1 MAFDQDKF
9 RAHLKESGIFSDAEI
24 DAEVLSAQ
32 KDDKAEERRAILNTQ
47 KVETAP
53 VAQSSPAI
61 AAAAAPPAPTPAT
74 VSVPT
79 VPAGTTAADVF
90 TGKTVPSGMGTPPEQ
105 RVGQVGQN
113 VAAAGGNFVQDSL
126 DYAKNALA
134 NDPYL
139 PAKVLLPLGVG
150 YGLKKAA
157 EGGLFSDLGSKI
169 AAKFGAASN
178 QPQPFVGGSGP
189 RNTPP
194 APAPAVTPAATP
206 IQDWDIHNEPALF
219 APTPA
224 AAPTV
229 TAAPAAA
236 PSRNL
241 TLEEAQ
247 ARMAG
252 VTPAA
257 TAPVV
262 PQAVAPEGV
271 PMQPVVPS
279 AAKQAALA
287 DYESKIATSDERIN
301 QLLAAQKQ
309 NDEFIR
315 INNEKIANQNAPLSA
330 APVEPSADQVA
341 AAKAAEEKKAK
352 MPLFSDADKKAFTSE
367 QRSVLQHMQYG
378 QSPEEAKNLLRH
390 FENTLPEGVKLSYG
404 TYPEDVYNEAGKKV
418 KTAGTSK
425 GGFPEPKQSL
435 LNFWNEALG
444 TNHAINEK
452 GNFDYKPTPED
463 VTKAHSYWSE
473 KMANATTP
481 AAKSIAEK
489 GYATLGAMAKL
500 AGVSLGALGAM
511 HAYKTGKETGD
522 WSDLGLL
529 GGSLLAGASVPAQIA
544 YQGLTYSKPLGET
557 QEQLK
562 QLGKQLEYAGKVG
575 YGRGLVNPANA
586 IPPPRHTM
594 TNR

>member
-1 MAFDQDKF
+1 LTQEEMMNRLRSLADQTSIVNEPAFG
-9 RAHLKESGIFSDAEI
+9 A
-24 DAEVLSAQ
+24 
-32 KDDKAEERRAILNTQ
+32 
-47 KVETAP
+47 TA
-53 VAQSSPAI
+53 
-61 AAAAAPPAPTPAT
+61 TPAT
-74 VSVPT
+74 T
-79 VPAGTTAADVF
+79 
-90 TGKTVPSGMGTPPEQ
+90 
-105 RVGQVGQN
+105 
-113 VAAAGGNFVQDSL
+113 
-126 DYAKNALA
+126 
-134 NDPYL
+134 
-139 PAKVLLPLGVG
+139 
-150 YGLKKAA
+150 
-157 EGGLFSDLGSKI
+157 
-169 AAKFGAASN
+169 
-178 QPQPFVGGSGP
+178 
-189 RNTPP
+189 
-194 APAPAVTPAATP
+194 
-206 IQDWDIHNEPALF
+206 
-219 APTPA
+219 
-224 AAPTV
+224 
-229 TAAPAAA
+229 PAAA

-247 ARMAG
+247 ARLVGVAPSATSTRNVTAG
-252 VTPAA
+252 ITPAPTPA
-257 TAPVV
+257 TLEAAP
-262 PQAVAPEGV
+262 AKAPWAPPTAEVINKPSMFPSGSTLA
-271 PMQPVVPS
+271 PS
-279 AAKQAALA
+279 AAVSP
-287 DYESKIATSDERIN
+287 ES
-301 QLLAAQKQ
+301 
-309 NDEFIR
+309 
-315 INNEKIANQNAPLSA
+315 APVN
-330 APVEPSADQVA
+330 PVEPSAEEAA

-378 QSPEEAKNLLRH
+378 QTPEEAKNLLRH

-404 TYPEDVYNEAGKKV
+404 TYPEDVYNEAGKKI

-425 GGFPEPKQSL
+425 GGFPEPKQNL

-444 TNHAINEK
+444 TSHALNEK

-463 VTKAHSYWSE
+463 VTKAHAYWSE

-489 GYATLGAMAKL
+489 GYASLGALAKL
-500 AGVSLGALGAM
+500 AGISLGALGAM

-575 YGRGLVNPANA
+575 YGRGLVNPPNA

>member
-1 MAFDQDKF
+1 MAFNKEKF
-9 RAHLKESGIFSDAEI
+9 IAEAKAAGYSDDEINAE
-24 DAEVLSAQ
+24 LGGSTTSA
-32 KDDKAEERRAILNTQ
+32 KAESPVKVDMPNGVAGALEPPAMAQAAPSPAAQPAPEKKVIATKQPTTETKQEQPLIPDWLKFPAAVGAGGAAVAGAVTGWKTLRDKMNNSAPDAVERR
-47 KVETAP
+47 E
-53 VAQSSPAI
+53 
-61 AAAAAPPAPTPAT
+61 PT
-74 VSVPT
+74 
-79 VPAGTTAADVF
+79 
-90 TGKTVPSGMGTPPEQ
+90 M
-105 RVGQVGQN
+105 
-113 VAAAGGNFVQDSL
+113 
-126 DYAKNALA
+126 
-134 NDPYL
+134 
-139 PAKVLLPLGVG
+139 
-150 YGLKKAA
+150 
-157 EGGLFSDLGSKI
+157 
-169 AAKFGAASN
+169 FGAQRLDEPAWSASTA
-178 QPQPFVGGSGP
+178 
-189 RNTPP
+189 RTPSLSQEEMMNRLRGLADETSAVNEP
-194 APAPAVTPAATP
+194 AFGAFAPAATK
-206 IQDWDIHNEPALF
+206 EA
-219 APTPA
+219 T
-224 AAPTV
+224 T
-229 TAAPAAA
+229 AA

-252 VTPAA
+252 ITPAA
-257 TAPVV
+257 TPVTPEAAPAKAPWV
-262 PQAVAPEGV
+262 PPTAEVINKPSMLPSGSTLA
-271 PMQPVVPS
+271 PS
-279 AAKQAALA
+279 AAVSP
-287 DYESKIATSDERIN
+287 EG
-301 QLLAAQKQ
+301 
-309 NDEFIR
+309 
-315 INNEKIANQNAPLSA
+315 APVN
-330 APVEPSADQVA
+330 PVEPNAEEAA

-378 QSPEEAKNLLRH
+378 QTPEEAKNLLRH

-404 TYPEDVYNEAGKKV
+404 TYPEDVYNEAGKKI

-425 GGFPEPKQSL
+425 GGFPEPKQNL

-444 TNHAINEK
+444 TSHALNEK

-463 VTKAHSYWSE
+463 VTKAHAYWSE

-489 GYATLGAMAKL
+489 GYASLGALAKL
-500 AGVSLGALGAM
+500 AGISLGALGAM

-575 YGRGLVNPANA
+575 YGRGLVNPPNA

>member
-1 MAFDQDKF
+1 MALDADKL
-9 RAHLKESGIFSDAEI
+9 RTHLKESGLFSDAEI

-61 AAAAAPPAPTPAT
+61 AAADVPPAPAP

-79 VPAGTTAADVF
+79 VPAGTTAADLF
-90 TGKTVPSGMGTPPEQ
+90 TGKATPTGMGTPPEQ

-113 VAAAGGNFVQDSL
+113 VVDAGGNLVQNAV
-126 DYAKNALA
+126 DYFSTFPNYHPNITGAAVA
-134 NDPYL
+134 VPIAY
-139 PAKVLLPLGVG
+139 AAH
-150 YGLKKAA
+150 KAA
-157 EGGLFSDLGSKI
+157 QATGLYDTLVSKM
-169 AAKFGAASN
+169 ATNNASA

-194 APAPAVTPAATP
+194 ATTPAAPEAPAAPAVTP
-206 IQDWDIHNEPALF
+206 IQDWDIHNEPAWS
-219 APTPA
+219 AATPA
-224 AAPTV
+224 PVATTEAPPAKPSQNLSLTEATDRMKNVIPAAETSTTPAESAVPETMPEKAPWAPPTEEV
-229 TAAPAAA
+229 INKPSMLPSGSTLAPA
-236 PSRNL
+236 P
-241 TLEEAQ
+241 
-247 ARMAG
+247 
-252 VTPAA
+252 
-257 TAPVV
+257 
-262 PQAVAPEGV
+262 APE
-271 PMQPVVPS
+271 S
-279 AAKQAALA
+279 TL
-287 DYESKIATSDERIN
+287 
-301 QLLAAQKQ
+301 
-309 NDEFIR
+309 
-315 INNEKIANQNAPLSA
+315 A
-330 APVEPSADQVA
+330 APVEPSADQIA
-341 AAKAAEEKKAK
+341 AAKAAEENKAK

-425 GGFPEPKQSL
+425 GGFPEPKQNL

-489 GYATLGAMAKL
+489 GYASLGALAKL

-562 QLGKQLEYAGKVG
+562 QLGQQLEYAGKVG
-575 YGRGLVNPANA
+575 YGRGLINPANA